1 MKYISIDRK
10 REEKNNRI
18 KMVFDTNVIVSALL
32 WTGIPHELLVM
43 AKKGEISLAM
53 SFDMLVELE
62 EVLGREKFQHRIK
75 AINTTIEELIS
86 SIKLIVKFY
95 TVLEKIE
102 GICLDIDDDM
112 FLECAIAS
120 NSKYIL
126 SGDMHLLSLGSFR
139 DIQILRPRDFYDNIL
154 K

>member
-1 MKYISIDRK
+1 
-10 REEKNNRI
+10 
-18 KMVFDTNVIVSALL
+18 MVFDTNVIVSALL

>member
-1 MKYISIDRK
+1 M
-10 REEKNNRI
+10 